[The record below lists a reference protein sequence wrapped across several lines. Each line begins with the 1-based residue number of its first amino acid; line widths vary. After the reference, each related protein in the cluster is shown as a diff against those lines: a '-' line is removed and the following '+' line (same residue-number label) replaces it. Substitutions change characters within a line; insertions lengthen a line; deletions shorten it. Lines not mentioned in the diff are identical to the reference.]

1 MRSPKKGREPMR
13 LQDLAPAIFCIQCD
27 QEKPA
32 AGSRRFRAC
41 HVCAECTR
49 KLDDIPPTAPAQP
62 AGKAMTER
70 RTR

>member
-32 AGSRRFRAC
+32 AGARRFRAC
-41 HVCAECTR
+41 HVCGECAQ
-49 KLDDIPPTAPAQP
+49 KLDRLPAPTPAPDARQT
-62 AGKAMTER
+62 TER
-70 RTR
+70 SNR